1 MGFPSPAQ
9 DFIEETL
16 SLDRHLISKPSATFF
31 MHAGATYLR
40 DGIIQG
46 ALLIVDRS
54 LRACDGSLLICS
66 EEGEL
71 RIKRYRIHPT
81 PHLISLE
88 NGQRERLPG
97 DDEQGEVFG
106 VITYIINDAR
116 LGEFDD
122 CPVM

>member
-31 MHAGATYLR
+31 MRAGATYLR

-54 LRACDGSLLICS
+54 LRACDGSLLVCS
-66 EEGEL
+66 VDGEL
-71 RIKRYRIHPT
+71 CIKRYRTNPY
-81 PHLISLE
+81 PHLVNLA
-88 NGQRERLPG
+88 NGRREHLPG
-97 DDEQGEVFG
+97 DEESDLFG
-106 VITYIINDAR
+106 VVTYVINDAR